1 MKNRKT
7 ILFLLLA
14 ILVLASVEVFL
25 DRAGRRSPSAAR
37 PFLAEDAA
45 SATTLELARRGE
57 PETRLERT
65 GSGSWRLVRPFASRV
80 EGPVVLKLLDA
91 LAQAPVTESI
101 SDAELL
107 RLGRSRADYALED
120 PPLRVT
126 LADADSRRVLSFG
139 ILTPSGDGVYATAEG
154 ENAVLIVPSSALAAV
169 DLPVDR
175 LRRRRVF
182 DLEAGTVSAFD
193 VRRAPGD
200 VLSFTREGDGWRVGA
215 DKASAAA
222 VSRFLTAVT
231 GVEALSF
238 VWPTGATNESAQAS
252 ASRLAGYGLD
262 PETSVTVTLKRP
274 GGANDS
280 ISFGKRTGEK
290 AVYALA
296 HSGGTVITVPASLK
310 DAARQDVARFA
321 DARLFTAPSDA
332 VASFSLA
339 DGGTVLAFTRLGKG
353 DWRMDAPIS
362 APADAD
368 AVALLLSRIWALT
381 SADLD
386 PAGVA
391 VSLGGDAKPVTAARL
406 ALFPEGGGLERF
418 RSKEVV
424 RFAPGEVR
432 RLVSSACGAPTSVV
446 YAKDRKAWNVEK
458 APDGSVV
465 SEAGVAKALEAL
477 APLRAVR
484 VERLKVAAA
493 DLAKYGLEKP
503 SLCLSVDPD
512 REGAVR
518 RNVLVG
524 AKTEGGSF
532 ATVGAAD
539 AVFVIPPAAV
549 EALSSPL
556 TEIPQETPRSH
567 LAPDA
572 LEDGHAKP

>member
-14 ILVLASVEVFL
+14 ILVLASVEAFL
-25 DRAGRRSPSAAR
+25 DRAGRRAPSAAAR
-37 PFLAEDAA
+37 AFLSEDAV
-45 SATTLELARRGE
+45 SATEIALARRGE

-65 GSGSWRLVRPFASRV
+65 GSGPWRLVRPFAARV
-80 EGPVVLKLLDA
+80 EGPVVLKLLDT
-91 LAQAPVTESI
+91 LSRTPVAESI

-126 LADADSRRVLSFG
+126 LADADTRRVLSFG
-139 ILTPSGDGVYATAEG
+139 LLTPSGDGVYASVDGEG
-154 ENAVLIVPSSALAAV
+154 TVLIVPSSALAAV

-182 DLEAGTVSAFD
+182 DLEADSVSAFD
-193 VRRAPGD
+193 VRRSPGEI
-200 VLSFTREGDGWRVGA
+200 LAFTREKDGWRVGA
-215 DKASAAA
+215 DKASAA
-222 VSRFLTAVT
+222 VVEKFLSSLAS
-231 GVEALSF
+231 VEALGF

-252 ASRLAGYGLD
+252 ASLLAGYGLD
-262 PETSVTVTLKRP
+262 PETAVTVTLKRS
-274 GGANDS
+274 GGAADS
-280 ISFGKRTGEK
+280 ISFGKRAGEK
-290 AVYALA
+290 SVYALV
-296 HSGGTVITVPASLK
+296 HNGGSVVTVPEALK

-321 DARLFTAPSDA
+321 DARLFTAHADA

-339 DGGTVLAFTRLGKG
+339 DGGTTLAFTRLAKG
-353 DWRMDAPIS
+353 AWRMDAPIS

-368 AVALLLSRIWALT
+368 AVAMLLSRILALT
-381 SADLD
+381 TADLD

-391 VSLGGDAKPVTAARL
+391 VMLGGEAKPVTAARL
-406 ALFPEGGGLERF
+406 ALFPEGGGFERF
-418 RSKEVV
+418 RAKEVV
-424 RFAPGEVR
+424 RFAAGEIR
-432 RLVSSACGAPTSVV
+432 RLVSSAGGAGASVV
-446 YAKDRKAWNVEK
+446 YARDRKAWNVEK
-458 APDGSVV
+458 APEGAVV
-465 SEAGVAKALEAL
+465 SESGVAKVLEAL

-503 SLCLSVDPD
+503 ALCLSVDLD
-512 REGAVR
+512 REDSVR

-524 AKTEGGSF
+524 AATEGGSF

-556 TEIPQETPRSH
+556 TESP
-567 LAPDA
+567 
-572 LEDGHAKP
+572 K